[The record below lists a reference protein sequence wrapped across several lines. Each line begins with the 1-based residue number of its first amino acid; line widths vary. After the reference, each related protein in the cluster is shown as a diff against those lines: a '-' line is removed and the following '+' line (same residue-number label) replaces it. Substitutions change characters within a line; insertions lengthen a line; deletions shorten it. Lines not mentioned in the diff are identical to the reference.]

1 MGTTTKHP
9 SKHKPSHQED
19 AEGVMHFFQRASSFL
34 VIIPLALMAYI
45 VLSFGKSD
53 KTKSPTAS
61 VPTDINNQT
70 KLPTPEQ
77 TPYIDEGIKS
87 LFAQVNA
94 EMNPSEVLS
103 QSSESATIT
112 QTFDLEGPWVC
123 ENDSLDIYVKQKNI
137 KVAFVEQQIQ
147 KHLLVNGDCAYEW
160 SGNSEGVKQCGIGMY
175 LDLLAPFIS
184 SDPARIVQIT
194 KSLRAEMQGD
204 IDIESVL
211 ASCKKMPVDNSLFT
225 IPQGIKWTE
234 QSQDLF

>member
-1 MGTTTKHP
+1 MGTVTKHP
-9 SKHKPSHQED
+9 LKHKSSHQHD
-19 AEGVMHFFQRASSFL
+19 DEGVMHFFQRASSFL

-45 VLSFGKSD
+45 ILSFGNGD

-61 VPTDINNQT
+61 VPIDTNNQT

-77 TPYIDEGIKS
+77 TPYIDEGMKS

-94 EMNPSEVLS
+94 EMNPSEKVLS
-103 QSSESATIT
+103 LETEKSI
-112 QTFDLEGPWVC
+112 QTLDLEGPWVC
-123 ENDSLDIYVKQKNI
+123 ENDAINIYVKQKNI
-137 KVAFVEQQIQ
+137 KVVFSEQKIQ

-160 SGNSEGVKQCGIGMY
+160 SGNSDGVKQCGIGVY

-194 KSLRAEMQGD
+194 KSLRSEMQNQ
-204 IDIESVL
+204 IDVDSVI
-211 ASCKKMPVDNSLFT
+211 ASCKKLPVDNSLFT
-225 IPQGIKWTE
+225 VPQGIKWTE

>member
-1 MGTTTKHP
+1 MGTVTKHP
-9 SKHKPSHQED
+9 LTHRPSHQHD
-19 AEGVMHFFQRASSFL
+19 DEGVMHFFQRASSFL

-45 VLSFGKSD
+45 ILSFGSGE

-61 VPTDINNQT
+61 VPTDSNNQT

-77 TPYIDEGIKS
+77 TPYIDEGMKS

-94 EMNPSEVLS
+94 EMNPSEKVLS
-103 QSSESATIT
+103 TETEKSI
-112 QTFDLEGPWVC
+112 QTLDLEGPWVC
-123 ENDSLDIYVKQKNI
+123 ENDAINIYVKQKNI
-137 KVAFVEQQIQ
+137 KVVFVDQKIQ

-160 SGNSEGVKQCGIGMY
+160 SGNRDGVKQCGIGVY

-194 KSLRAEMQGD
+194 KSLRSEMQNQ
-204 IDIESVL
+204 IDVDSVI
-211 ASCKKMPVDNSLFT
+211 ASCKKLTVDNSLFT
-225 IPQGIKWTE
+225 VPQGIKWTE